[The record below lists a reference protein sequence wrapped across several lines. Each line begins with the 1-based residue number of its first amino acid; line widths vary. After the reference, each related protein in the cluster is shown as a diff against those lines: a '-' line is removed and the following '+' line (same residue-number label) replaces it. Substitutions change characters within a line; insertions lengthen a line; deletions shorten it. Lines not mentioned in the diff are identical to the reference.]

1 MHILRMKSQLDVLP
15 ACRITA
21 VKYMHDQSRTSDC
34 EDTQADYGFAY
45 SIMSKEPITKTRLFK
60 YIENF
65 TSKNRKFSDKKTLIF
80 FIFLLKT
87 YIVGTR

>member
-1 MHILRMKSQLDVLP
+1 MHILPTKSQLDVLP

-21 VKYMHDQSRTSDC
+21 VKYMHDQSTTSDC

-45 SIMSKEPITKTRLFK
+45 SIMPITKTHLFK

-65 TSKNRKFSDKKTLIF
+65 TSKNRKFSDEKTLIF
-80 FIFLLKT
+80 FILLLKT
-87 YIVGTR
+87 